1 MGVEIEPLASEA
13 IKNGSSSKGV
23 QFNMHKTC
31 ASKKSQQRTSTY
43 WDFMHVEIQ
52 NAWERLQLIS
62 YGS

>member
-1 MGVEIEPLASEA
+1 MGVEIEPPTSEA
-13 IKNGSSSKGV
+13 TGNVSSRGV